1 MASLKTEILNALGI
15 NPALNNNNANK
26 DIYNSNIVHQK
37 VSQNTGGTTGTQTTT
52 GMKPVNSV
60 STQGAAMTGQQT
72 VYPTYLKDDSNGNTI
87 TAPTAATAGT
97 TNNNLYGAAVGALG
111 LGGSVGASK
120 TGSSGG
126 SGGSAA
132 NPNQQYIDQL
142 NSLYNQI
149 LNRGTFSYDLQ
160 GDPLYRQYADQY
172 TQLGQ
177 QAMRDTQ
184 AQSAALTGGY
194 GNSYASSA
202 GSQAYQQY
210 LNQLNS
216 VIPEL
221 YDRAYQAWQNEG
233 DDLLTQ
239 YNLIASHPSNISAM
253 TPKTSSG
260 GGSSKKNSNS
270 YNISDF
276 EDLLDQ
282 IILNSQEEDAEAAA
296 DEASYSQWK
305 NFFTGGTTAVRTSS
319 SNYSQLGTLRKQLR
333 NNLATKK

>member
-1 MASLKTEILNALGI
+1 MAQTKR
-15 NPALNNNNANK
+15 NPALDDPYLSSILAATG
-26 DIYNSNIVHQK
+26 SNISNVPATVK
-37 VSQNTGGTTGTQTTT
+37 TNTKTTQPTQTTTGTT

-72 VYPTYLKDDSNGNTI
+72 VYPTYLKDDSNGSPI

-142 NSLYNQI
+142 NNLYNQI
-149 LNRGTFSYDLQ
+149 MNRGTFSYDLQ

-216 VIPEL
+216 VIPDL
-221 YDRAYQAWQNEG
+221 YDRAYQAWKDEG
-233 DDLLTQ
+233 DDLMTQ
-239 YNLIASHPSNISAM
+239 YSLVASHPSVISSM
-253 TPKTSSG
+253 TPRTSSG
-260 GGSSKKNSNS
+260 GSGSSKKNSNS

-276 EDLLDQ
+276 EDLIDQ

-305 NFFTGGTTAVRTSS
+305 NFLTGGTTAATTSS
-319 SNYSQLGTLRKQLR
+319 SNYSYPSTIRKQLR